1 MGGRCVG
8 GPSSDLCSGTKA
20 FYIFSKKLTFS
31 FYRRTNMYLLTN
43 IATTV
48 LLLAV
53 SQIHVMQ
60 SAGFRMLKLSLV
72 AGTAKG
78 VFLRCGCAPGRASWR

>member
-1 MGGRCVG
+1 
-8 GPSSDLCSGTKA
+8 
-20 FYIFSKKLTFS
+20 
-31 FYRRTNMYLLTN
+31 MYLLTN
-43 IATTV
+43 TATTV

-60 SAGFRMLKLSLV
+60 SACFRMLKLSLV